1 MNFPTLSLFAVA
13 PLFGADALNSTA
25 IFSIAAL
32 CLYVAFLFVSRRF
45 VGDIFRNDSPAQ
57 SPKRLVPWS
66 VGAAFAVFVCGAILF
81 PLFAANAIAFLP
93 QSWFPNFASV
103 QSVAAPVDAPDAE
116 QANPAP
122 NTAEQADSD
131 PNAAEQ
137 ANPAPN
143 TAEQADSAPNA
154 DKQAD
159 SAPNAA
165 EQANPG
171 VRADEQTNTG
181 PHVDAPD
188 AKKLA
193 TQHPLARLLI
203 RSRSTPWAFETLL
216 LCFFVAVI
224 AAPFAEEFLFRVLF
238 QGTLENYALQA
249 ILPPPGAPRRPF
261 ADAES
266 TAKPASVDQA
276 FPTVDA
282 ESTAKPASV
291 DRAFPNADSFPNGA
305 DANVASAA
313 FSNGAAAPAA
323 PSGTEFRWTDP
334 TTPMERRAFYLRSAF
349 AILVPAFVFGLIHA
363 GAPETPE
370 EARDPETLNLLFRTM
385 FAAGVANVAALVFG
399 LCVLRRSTGAT
410 TGDVGLGPEFTYKA
424 GRCFASLR
432 RFALDFYRGVVV
444 FAFIAP
450 VVFGA
455 NATLRLLFPNAIVDP
470 IPIFIF
476 ALAEG
481 VVYWRL
487 RRYATVVGMHVALN
501 ATSFTLLCA
510 FL

>member
-13 PLFGADALNSTA
+13 PLFGADALKPTA
-25 IFSIAAL
+25 ILLIAAPL
-32 CLYVAFLFVSRRF
+32 LYVAFLFVSRRF

-137 ANPAPN
+137 ANP
-143 TAEQADSAPNA
+143 
-154 DKQAD
+154 
-159 SAPNAA
+159 
-165 EQANPG
+165 G

-181 PHVDAPD
+181 PNVDAPN
-188 AKKLA
+188 AKNLA

-261 ADAES
+261 
-266 TAKPASVDQA
+266 
-276 FPTVDA
+276 VDA

-291 DRAFPNADSFPNGA
+291 DRAFPNVDAESTAKPASVDGAFPNA

-313 FSNGAAAPAA
+313 FSNGAVAPAA

-370 EARDPETLNLLFRTM
+370 EARDPETLNRLFRTM

-501 ATSFTLLCA
+501 ATSFALLCA